1 MGGFFLFVE
10 ISFVLTDNLSM
21 IKTYDID
28 LDDELVECASDIF
41 DNLGTDIDSAIK
53 IFLKQVVLRKGF
65 PFEIV
70 IPEETESGKLKAE
83 SSVENAAC
91 ESENPSIEEDD
102 IHGGITEEEE
112 NAAGVAVDAPVFR
125 VSPEIAARV
134 AANEALVAE
143 MRNEIGEKEV
153 TPEFEENE
161 DDGTYG
167 NYEQS
172 KIVPE
177 AESSETEDENLK
189 TENETADVSTK
200 ASDDEN
206 AAETGE
212 TSSYDV
218 PEKSTADEDDSEDE
232 DESTPDNL
240 FDAWDVGEEEETGCR

>member
-1 MGGFFLFVE
+1 
-10 ISFVLTDNLSM
+10 M

-83 SSVENAAC
+83 SSVEKAAC

-112 NAAGVAVDAPVFR
+112 NAAGVAVEAPAAPVFH
-125 VSPEIAARV
+125 VSPEIEARV

-153 TPEFEENE
+153 TPEFDENE
-161 DDGTYG
+161 DDGTHG
-167 NYEQS
+167 NYEQAGEVES
-172 KIVPE
+172 GKRKVESEDAPVVTKSSGDGNVAENAE
-177 AESSETEDENLK
+177 ASADDVQESS
-189 TENETADVSTK
+189 A
-200 ASDDEN
+200 
-206 AAETGE
+206 
-212 TSSYDV
+212 
-218 PEKSTADEDDSEDE
+218 ADEDDSEDE
-232 DESTPDNL
+232 DETTPENL
-240 FDAWDVGEEEETGCR
+240 FDSWDIGDEEEIGCK

>member
-1 MGGFFLFVE
+1 MGGIFLFVE

-83 SSVENAAC
+83 SSVEKAAC
-91 ESENPSIEEDD
+91 ESENSSVEEDD

-112 NAAGVAVDAPVFR
+112 NAAGVAVDAPVFH
-125 VSPEIAARV
+125 VSPEIEARV

-153 TPEFEENE
+153 TPEFDENE
-161 DDGTYG
+161 DDGTHG
-167 NYEQS
+167 NYEQAGE
-172 KIVPE
+172 VENTE
-177 AESSETEDENLK
+177 AEKGKLKPESEETPVVTKSSGDGNVAEK
-189 TENETADVSTK
+189 AETAADVQ
-200 ASDDEN
+200 E
-206 AAETGE
+206 
-212 TSSYDV
+212 SSA
-218 PEKSTADEDDSEDE
+218 ADEDDSEDE
-232 DESTPDNL
+232 DETTPENL
-240 FDAWDVGEEEETGCR
+240 FDSWDVGDEEEIGCK

>member
-1 MGGFFLFVE
+1 MGGIFLFVE

-28 LDDELVECASDIF
+28 LDDELVRSAGEIF
-41 DNLGTDIDSAIK
+41 ENLGTDIDSAIK

-83 SSVENAAC
+83 SSVEKAAC

-112 NAAGVAVDAPVFR
+112 NAAGVAVDAPVFH
-125 VSPEIAARV
+125 VSPEIEARV

-153 TPEFEENE
+153 TPEFDENE
-161 DDGTYG
+161 DDGTHG
-167 NYEQS
+167 NYEQAGEVES
-172 KIVPE
+172 GKRKVESEDAPVVTE
-177 AESSETEDENLK
+177 TSGDGNVAEKAETSAADVQESS
-189 TENETADVSTK
+189 A
-200 ASDDEN
+200 
-206 AAETGE
+206 
-212 TSSYDV
+212 
-218 PEKSTADEDDSEDE
+218 ADEDDSEDE
-232 DESTPDNL
+232 DETTPENL
-240 FDAWDVGEEEETGCR
+240 FDSWDVGDEEEIGCK

>member
-1 MGGFFLFVE
+1 MGGIFLFVE
-10 ISFVLTDNLSM
+10 ISFVLADNLSM

-41 DNLGTDIDSAIK
+41 ENLGTDIDSAIK

-83 SSVENAAC
+83 SSVEKAAC

-112 NAAGVAVDAPVFR
+112 NAAGVAVDAPVFH
-125 VSPEIAARV
+125 VSPEIEARV

-153 TPEFEENE
+153 TPEFDENE
-161 DDGTYG
+161 DDGTHG
-167 NYEQS
+167 NYEQAGEVES
-172 KIVPE
+172 GKRKVESEDAPVVTE
-177 AESSETEDENLK
+177 TSGDGNVAEKAETSAADVQESS
-189 TENETADVSTK
+189 A
-200 ASDDEN
+200 
-206 AAETGE
+206 
-212 TSSYDV
+212 
-218 PEKSTADEDDSEDE
+218 ADEDDSEDE
-232 DESTPDNL
+232 DETTPENL
-240 FDAWDVGEEEETGCR
+240 FDSWDVGDEEEIGCK

>member
-1 MGGFFLFVE
+1 MGGIFLFVE

-70 IPEETESGKLKAE
+70 IPNEDAEFRAEKLEAQTKENISDMTESE
-83 SSVENAAC
+83 
-91 ESENPSIEEDD
+91 IDD

-112 NAAGVAVDAPVFR
+112 NAASVAVDAPVFH
-125 VSPEIAARV
+125 VSPEIEARV

-153 TPEFEENE
+153 TPEFDENE
-161 DDGTYG
+161 DDGTHG
-167 NYEQS
+167 NYEQAGE
-172 KIVPE
+172 VENTE
-177 AESSETEDENLK
+177 AEKGKLKPESQETPVVTKSSGDGNVAEKAEAS
-189 TENETADVSTK
+189 AD
-200 ASDDEN
+200 
-206 AAETGE
+206 
-212 TSSYDV
+212 DV
-218 PEKSTADEDDSEDE
+218 QESSTADEDDSEDE
-232 DESTPDNL
+232 DETTPENL
-240 FDAWDVGEEEETGCR
+240 FDSWDVGDEEEIGCK